1 MSFFASADEGTSVWS
16 TAGSLFNISSPL
28 TDLLEKEDFT
38 LEQVLEEDELIQEVK
53 SRNVKLLQ
61 FLSTE
66 ETVRKLV
73 FYVTRRAEEG
83 DDDMKAIKYPF
94 MSCEVISCDIM
105 CITETLSTSSNG
117 ALVEDLFRLLAQPAP
132 LDSRL
137 AGYFEKIMSLLMIRK
152 PQEMTELMNKNA
164 DTLLD
169 GFVAHTISYS
179 IAEMFKRLMQPFQGD
194 YLDDMDFTHP
204 YGSNNWYSS
213 NDEDEL
219 NGMGTPQSKKTLSWQ
234 TDRRVIDSLVK
245 NLRPTK
251 DDGTPVD
258 SDVHKH
264 TAEILSDII
273 HYGSR
278 SSHGGDAAP
287 ASMTLVE
294 HIETKEIVEEIMSL
308 ALPSGTTQTSS
319 MTSALTVL
327 SALLSRHANA
337 HYSSNSPEEVPV
349 VVSST
354 VARLPQICEA
364 LRQDAGQ
371 TVNQRRQTVPKLG
384 LRRLKLVG
392 LLVVLMQA
400 KYRAIDAVILAENT
414 ISLCL
419 DLFFK
424 FDAINMLHTEIENM
438 VVGILES
445 GGPDLQVGL
454 LKQSNLLGRILEAY
468 ALNAEAVNES
478 LGNAKGY
485 MGHLLRIVN
494 MIITVADEVKGLEG
508 RGSLNDMTHADSIME
523 HLEADPSWTAWE
535 EFLKSTIAAAN
546 EKDRHALGGSV
557 VSHPVDDPYGI
568 GRFDPPPIGSFADML
583 ESDHSHFDT
592 DFDLPHDNDIPAMIH
607 DSSSSEEEED
617 FTEFDPRSIHR
628 SHLAKDNDS
637 IPIVPLDDD
646 STDLTMEAA
655 DKSMDSSWAN
665 FDQPATA
672 APPVHVENFASFDDV
687 PPPAPSTT
695 TPTA

>member
-1 MSFFASADEGTSVWS
+1 MSLFASDDSGSVWT

-28 TDLLEKEDFT
+28 SDLLDRDDFT

-66 ETVRKLV
+66 QVVRKLV
-73 FYVTRRAEEG
+73 YYVTRKSEEG
-83 DDDMKAIKYPF
+83 DNDMEAIKYPF
-94 MSCEVISCDIM
+94 MACEVLCCDIM
-105 CITETLSTSSNG
+105 CITETLSTASNG
-117 ALVEDLFRLLAQPAP
+117 AIVEDLFRLLKQPAP

-152 PQEMTELMNKNA
+152 PHEMTELLNKNT
-164 DTLLD
+164 DTLLE
-169 GFVAHTISYS
+169 GFMTHSISFS
-179 IAEMFKRLMQPFQGD
+179 IAEMFKRLMQPYQGD

-213 NDEDEL
+213 NDEDDL
-219 NGMGTPQSKKTLSWQ
+219 NVTTPQSKKVLSWH
-234 TDRRVIDSLVK
+234 TDRRVVDGLIK
-245 NLRPTK
+245 NLLPTK
-251 DDGTPVD
+251 DDGTPID

-278 SSHGGDAAP
+278 TSSNEPAP

-294 HIETKEIVEEIMSL
+294 YIESKEVVEQIISL
-308 ALPSGTTQTSS
+308 ALPTDTPCLSS
-319 MTSALTVL
+319 MTSSLTVL

-337 HYSSNSPEEVPV
+337 HYSSNSSEEVPV

-354 VARLPQICEA
+354 VARLPQISDA
-364 LRQDAGQ
+364 LREDAGT
-371 TVNQRRQTVPKLG
+371 TVNQRHQTVPKLG

-400 KYRAIDAVILAENT
+400 KYRAIDSVILAQDI

-419 DLFFK
+419 DLFFQ
-424 FDAINMLHTEIENM
+424 FDAINMLHAEIESM

-454 LKQSNLLGRILEAY
+454 LKQANLLGRIIDAY
-468 ALNAEAVNES
+468 YAKAAAEKEGQV
-478 LGNAKGY
+478 NAKGY
-485 MGHLLRIVN
+485 LGHLLRICN
-494 MIITVADEVKGLEG
+494 MIISVTDEVKGIEA
-508 RGSLNDMTHADSIME
+508 RGSLNDMTHADSIVE
-523 HLEADPSWTAWE
+523 HLEADPLWAKWE
-535 EFLKSTIAAAN
+535 ELVKTTISADN

-568 GRFDPPPIGSFADML
+568 GRFDHPPIGSFTDML
-583 ESDHSHFDT
+583 ESGPSHFDT
-592 DFDLPHDNDIPAMIH
+592 DFDLSNDNDVPAMIN
-607 DSSSSEEEED
+607 DSSSSDEEED

-628 SHLAKDNDS
+628 MQQAKQETIPVVPIDS
-637 IPIVPLDDD
+637 
-646 STDLTMEAA
+646 SMEDA
-655 DKSMDSSWAN
+655 DKSIDASWAN
-665 FDQPATA
+665 FDQPAQGQETS
-672 APPVHVENFASFDDV
+672 FANFDDV
-687 PPPAPSTT
+687 PPPAPT
-695 TPTA
+695 TPSTEA